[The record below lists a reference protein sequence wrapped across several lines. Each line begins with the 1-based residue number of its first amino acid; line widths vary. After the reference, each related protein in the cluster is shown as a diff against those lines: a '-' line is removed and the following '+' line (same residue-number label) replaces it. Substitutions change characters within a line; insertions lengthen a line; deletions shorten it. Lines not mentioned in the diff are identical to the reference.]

1 VDDTRTRPSWV
12 VTAPLWRW
20 RDGSWHFL
28 TVPEEASDE
37 IADLAEGRSGGFGA
51 VKVEVTCGATTW
63 QTSLFPS
70 TEQAAYVLPV
80 KATVRRAEGLAEG
93 DAATVTITAVHL

>member
-1 VDDTRTRPSWV
+1 VDHPRAQHSWE

-20 RDGSWHFL
+20 REGSWHFL

-37 IADLAEGRSGGFGA
+37 IADLAEGRAGGFGA

-70 TEQAAYVLPV
+70 TEHAAYVLPV
-80 KATVRRAEGLAEG
+80 KASVRRAEGLAEG
-93 DAATVTITAVHL
+93 AATTVTLTAVHL